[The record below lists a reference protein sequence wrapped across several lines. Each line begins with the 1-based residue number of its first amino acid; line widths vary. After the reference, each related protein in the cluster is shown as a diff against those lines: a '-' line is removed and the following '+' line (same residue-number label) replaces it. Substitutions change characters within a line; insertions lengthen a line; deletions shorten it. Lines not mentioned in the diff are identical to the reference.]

1 VSARNVARE
10 HICQTRHPSLFPE
23 LRISRPT
30 TASWLRRGSRA
41 EYLILKAER
50 AVEIHSTTIRQLP
63 HNIVVIP
70 NAKLASGI
78 VANYD
83 LPAEELAVLVQV
95 GVSYESDLEKVERVT
110 VKAAHEATEEVQGG
124 APGLRP
130 LIR

>member
-1 VSARNVARE
+1 M
-10 HICQTRHPSLFPE
+10 
-23 LRISRPT
+23 
-30 TASWLRRGSRA
+30 
-41 EYLILKAER
+41 
-50 AVEIHSTTIRQLP
+50 EIHSTTIRQLP

-83 LPAEELAVLVQV
+83 LPAKELAVLVQV

-110 VKAAHEATEEVQGG
+110 VKAAHEMTEEVQGG